1 MRPFF
6 FIQVEESHRE
16 DMLELQ
22 VPFGSI
28 MLIKMEQSP
37 IQESGK
43 AYPSRSSRSYNNDA
57 L

>member
-1 MRPFF
+1 M
-6 FIQVEESHRE
+6 IQVEESHRE

-22 VPFGSI
+22 VPSGSI
-28 MLIKMEQSP
+28 MVIKMEQSP